1 MHPGPHLLCGQ
12 APQLQPDV
20 TGAETAGA
28 QALRMGDNRGVTEA
42 AGAEDGDDPVRTDL
56 NPLRAAGWIF
66 RDGDCIAIE
75 RQCED
80 VRTGVLA
87 D

>member
-1 MHPGPHLLCGQ
+1 
-12 APQLQPDV
+12 
-20 TGAETAGA
+20 
-28 QALRMGDNRGVTEA
+28 MGDNRGDTQT
-42 AGAEDGDDPVRTDL
+42 AGAEHEDGDGDESLRPDL

-75 RQCED
+75 RQSED
-80 VRTGVLA
+80 LRTRVLA

>member
-1 MHPGPHLLCGQ
+1 
-12 APQLQPDV
+12 
-20 TGAETAGA
+20 
-28 QALRMGDNRGVTEA
+28 MGDNRGDTQRVGA
-42 AGAEDGDDPVRTDL
+42 AHEDEHQGGEHEHGDGAESTRPDL

-75 RQCED
+75 RQNED
-80 VRTGVLA
+80 LRTRVLA

>member
-1 MHPGPHLLCGQ
+1 
-12 APQLQPDV
+12 
-20 TGAETAGA
+20 
-28 QALRMGDNRGVTEA
+28 MGDNRGDTQTGA
-42 AGAEDGDDPVRTDL
+42 AQHEHEDDDDESLRPDL

-75 RQCED
+75 RQSED
-80 VRTGVLA
+80 LRTRVLA

>member
-1 MHPGPHLLCGQ
+1 
-12 APQLQPDV
+12 
-20 TGAETAGA
+20 
-28 QALRMGDNRGVTEA
+28 MGDNRGDMQT
-42 AGAEDGDDPVRTDL
+42 AGAAPEPEHDGEAEAEVESLRPDL

-75 RQCED
+75 RQSED
-80 VRTGVLA
+80 LRTRVLA

>member
-1 MHPGPHLLCGQ
+1 
-12 APQLQPDV
+12 
-20 TGAETAGA
+20 
-28 QALRMGDNRGVTEA
+28 MGDNRGDTQT
-42 AGAEDGDDPVRTDL
+42 AGVARQHEREGVDADESLRPDL

-75 RQCED
+75 RQSED
-80 VRTGVLA
+80 LRTRVLA

>member
-1 MHPGPHLLCGQ
+1 
-12 APQLQPDV
+12 
-20 TGAETAGA
+20 
-28 QALRMGDNRGVTEA
+28 MGDNRGETQTPGGEHEYEYE
-42 AGAEDGDDPVRTDL
+42 GEDVDESLRPDL

-75 RQCED
+75 RQSED
-80 VRTGVLA
+80 LRTRVLA

>member
-1 MHPGPHLLCGQ
+1 
-12 APQLQPDV
+12 
-20 TGAETAGA
+20 
-28 QALRMGDNRGVTEA
+28 MGDNRGDTQE
-42 AGAEDGDDPVRTDL
+42 AGAAHELEDELEDEHEGVGGGESLRSDL

-75 RQCED
+75 RQSED
-80 VRTGVLA
+80 LRTRVLA

>member
-1 MHPGPHLLCGQ
+1 VRRPGRTLPAWGTTGRSREQ
-12 APQLQPDV
+12 EPDNDEGVSAPL
-20 TGAETAGA
+20 
-28 QALRMGDNRGVTEA
+28 
-42 AGAEDGDDPVRTDL
+42 DL

-75 RQCED
+75 RQSEELGS
-80 VRTGVLA
+80 RVLV

>member
-1 MHPGPHLLCGQ
+1 
-12 APQLQPDV
+12 
-20 TGAETAGA
+20 
-28 QALRMGDNRGVTEA
+28 MGDNRGETQTPGGEHEHEHE
-42 AGAEDGDDPVRTDL
+42 GEDGDESLRPDL

-75 RQCED
+75 RQSED
-80 VRTGVLA
+80 LRTRVLA

>member
-1 MHPGPHLLCGQ
+1 
-12 APQLQPDV
+12 
-20 TGAETAGA
+20 
-28 QALRMGDNRGVTEA
+28 MGDNRGDTQT
-42 AGAEDGDDPVRTDL
+42 AGAAHEDEPEHEGGDESLRPDL

-75 RQCED
+75 RQSED
-80 VRTGVLA
+80 LRTRVLA

>member
-1 MHPGPHLLCGQ
+1 MGDNWGDTQ
-12 APQLQPDV
+12 
-20 TGAETAGA
+20 TAGA
-28 QALRMGDNRGVTEA
+28 AHEHEHDGEDRDESLR
-42 AGAEDGDDPVRTDL
+42 PDL

-75 RQCED
+75 RQSED
-80 VRTGVLA
+80 LRTRVLA

>member
-1 MHPGPHLLCGQ
+1 LCAQ
-12 APQLQPDV
+12 APQLQPDLTEHET
-20 TGAETAGA
+20 TGAHAS
-28 QALRMGDNRGVTEA
+28 RMGDNGQEQEQEPDNDEGVSA
-42 AGAEDGDDPVRTDL
+42 PLDL

-75 RQCED
+75 RQSEELGS
-80 VRTGVLA
+80 RVLA

>member
-1 MHPGPHLLCGQ
+1 
-12 APQLQPDV
+12 
-20 TGAETAGA
+20 
-28 QALRMGDNRGVTEA
+28 MGDNRGNTEA
-42 AGAEDGDDPVRTDL
+42 AGAEDADVPVRADL

-75 RQCED
+75 RQSED

>member
-1 MHPGPHLLCGQ
+1 
-12 APQLQPDV
+12 
-20 TGAETAGA
+20 
-28 QALRMGDNRGVTEA
+28 MGDNRGDTQT
-42 AGAEDGDDPVRTDL
+42 AGAELESKDGDEVVRPDL

-75 RQCED
+75 RQSED
-80 VRTGVLA
+80 LRSQVLA

>member
-1 MHPGPHLLCGQ
+1 
-12 APQLQPDV
+12 
-20 TGAETAGA
+20 
-28 QALRMGDNRGVTEA
+28 MGDDVREQEQEQGPDSDEGVSAPPE
-42 AGAEDGDDPVRTDL
+42 L

-75 RQCED
+75 RQGEELGS
-80 VRTGVLA
+80 RVLA

>member
-1 MHPGPHLLCGQ
+1 
-12 APQLQPDV
+12 
-20 TGAETAGA
+20 
-28 QALRMGDNRGVTEA
+28 MGDNRGDTHT
-42 AGAEDGDDPVRTDL
+42 AGAEHEGEDGDESLRPDL

-75 RQCED
+75 RQSED
-80 VRTGVLA
+80 LRTRVFA

>member
-1 MHPGPHLLCGQ
+1 
-12 APQLQPDV
+12 
-20 TGAETAGA
+20 
-28 QALRMGDNRGVTEA
+28 MGDNRGDRQTARAVREHEHE
-42 AGAEDGDDPVRTDL
+42 GADADESLRPDL

-75 RQCED
+75 RQSED
-80 VRTGVLA
+80 LRTRVLA

>member
-1 MHPGPHLLCGQ
+1 
-12 APQLQPDV
+12 
-20 TGAETAGA
+20 
-28 QALRMGDNRGVTEA
+28 MGDNRGDRQA
-42 AGAEDGDDPVRTDL
+42 AGAAHEHEHEGEDESLRPDL

-75 RQCED
+75 RQGD
-80 VRTGVLA
+80 DLRTRVLA

>member
-1 MHPGPHLLCGQ
+1 
-12 APQLQPDV
+12 
-20 TGAETAGA
+20 
-28 QALRMGDNRGVTEA
+28 MGDNRGDTEA
-42 AGAEDGDDPVRTDL
+42 AGAEHEDDHDDESERPDL

-75 RQCED
+75 RQSED
-80 VRTGVLA
+80 LRTRVLA

>member
-1 MHPGPHLLCGQ
+1 
-12 APQLQPDV
+12 
-20 TGAETAGA
+20 
-28 QALRMGDNRGVTEA
+28 MGDNRGDIQT
-42 AGAEDGDDPVRTDL
+42 AGAAQEYEGEHEDGAGGESLRPDL

-75 RQCED
+75 RQSED
-80 VRTGVLA
+80 LRTRVLA